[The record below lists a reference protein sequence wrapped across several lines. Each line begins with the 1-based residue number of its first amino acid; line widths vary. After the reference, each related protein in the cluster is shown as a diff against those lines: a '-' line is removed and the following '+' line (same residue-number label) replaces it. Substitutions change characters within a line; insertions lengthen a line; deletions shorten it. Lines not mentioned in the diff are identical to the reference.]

1 MKDKDS
7 LNENQRGAF
16 CSSLKVQ
23 QQLGSFLFWVF
34 FHRHLQF
41 TELIK
46 VCKCQVKSRIIFNS
60 RLLQVA
66 ASGLRYLIE
75 KGFWTEVCITG

>member
-23 QQLGSFLFWVF
+23 QQLGSFLFCLGF
-34 FHRHLQF
+34 LSQTFAIHG
-41 TELIK
+41 TDK
-46 VCKCQVKSRIIFNS
+46 
-60 RLLQVA
+60 
-66 ASGLRYLIE
+66 GL
-75 KGFWTEVCITG
+75 